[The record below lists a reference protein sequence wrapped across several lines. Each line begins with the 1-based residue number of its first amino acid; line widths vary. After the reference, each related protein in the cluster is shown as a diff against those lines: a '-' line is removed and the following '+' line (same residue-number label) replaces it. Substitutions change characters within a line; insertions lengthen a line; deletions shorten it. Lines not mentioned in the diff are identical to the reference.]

1 MTIISIDAATASGVA
16 RWADGQLVAAYTI
29 KPRGKSGAYYIGE
42 QIVESELAAWRA
54 VYSEVDAVV
63 IETGYSG
70 KAGPAGYQGERVG
83 YHRALCQVFELP
95 PPIRVNVAE
104 WRRVIKEDCGV
115 SWPADRAR
123 KKALAVA
130 LVKTLYGLGATDDE
144 ADAILMGR
152 AAHRMGLCGAI
163 PNQPPTCPELLQGI
177 GQEGA

>member
-16 RWADGQLVAAYTI
+16 RWVDGALVCAYTV

-54 VYSEVDAVV
+54 VYSEINAVV
-63 IETGYSG
+63 IEAGYSG

-83 YHRALCQVFELP
+83 YHRALCQVFGLP

-104 WRRVIKEDCGV
+104 WRRVIKEDCEIN
-115 SWPADRAR
+115 WPADRAR
-123 KKALAVA
+123 KKALAVK
-130 LVKTLYGLGATDDE
+130 LVKALYWVDATDDE
-144 ADAILMGR
+144 ADAVLLGR

-163 PNQPPTCPELLQGI
+163 PKQAPTCSDLLSRI